1 MNIRNNKLLPF
12 TSQYRVIKV
21 LFAFSKGE
29 IKVILPIYARYKL
42 YPLSETQIS
51 QLIKIKKNEENCT
64 IYFIRIYIKFMLA
77 ENEHRTDNNQSC

>member
-29 IKVILPIYARYKL
+29 IKVILPIYARYGQFGKT
-42 YPLSETQIS
+42 EQK
-51 QLIKIKKNEENCT
+51 QKNNRFNRE
-64 IYFIRIYIKFMLA
+64 
-77 ENEHRTDNNQSC
+77 

>member
-29 IKVILPIYARYKL
+29 IKVILPIYARYGQLKRTSKK
-42 YPLSETQIS
+42 SEQTEKRLKTGVS
-51 QLIKIKKNEENCT
+51 T
-64 IYFIRIYIKFMLA
+64 FI
-77 ENEHRTDNNQSC
+77 